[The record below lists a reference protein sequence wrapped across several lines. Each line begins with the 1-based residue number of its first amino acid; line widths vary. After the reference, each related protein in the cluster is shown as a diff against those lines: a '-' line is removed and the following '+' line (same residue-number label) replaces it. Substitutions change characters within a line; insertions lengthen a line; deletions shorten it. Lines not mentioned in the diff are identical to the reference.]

1 MTRALITLKI
11 DQVISGLVVSDFGN
25 TSFFRLRL
33 TKEKKNKYGNQVS
46 RPLAWWHFLH
56 YLWVYCFNLI
66 WRRAYTIFFFSEK
79 QVNIYVKNLMICTFW
94 LSVEMLQ
101 KLILCEVGCAFLL
114 SSRNQKFHLFSRLS
128 FFITSSV
135 SFEWIRREI
144 FQISSEIFF
153 FLQCKSAD

>member
-1 MTRALITLKI
+1 MTRALIILKI
-11 DQVISGLVVSDFGN
+11 DQVVSGLVVSDFGN

-33 TKEKKNKYGNQVS
+33 TKRKKTTSNQVS

-101 KLILCEVGCAFLL
+101 KTDFMWSGLCIFTEEPKISLIFQGDL
-114 SSRNQKFHLFSRLS
+114 LS

-135 SFEWIRREI
+135 SFEWIRR
-144 FQISSEIFF
+144 
-153 FLQCKSAD
+153 

>member
-11 DQVISGLVVSDFGN
+11 DQVVSGLVVSDFGN

-33 TKEKKNKYGNQVS
+33 TKRKKKTSTVTKSPDPLLDDISYIIYGSTVLTGSGEEHTQ
-46 RPLAWWHFLH
+46 
-56 YLWVYCFNLI
+56 
-66 WRRAYTIFFFSEK
+66 FFFSEK

-114 SSRNQKFHLFSRLS
+114 RNQKFHLFSRE
-128 FFITSSV
+128 T
-135 SFEWIRREI
+135 
-144 FQISSEIFF
+144 
-153 FLQCKSAD
+153 C